1 MDIVTGGNDREVGQE
16 AVVRLYEL
24 ARNGEVDNLEF
35 SQLDSLV
42 YGRFQEAYADDAPA
56 LHAVRI

>member
-1 MDIVTGGNDREVGQE
+1 MSTNNTEHE

-24 ARNGEVDNLEF
+24 VRNDDMDNTEF

-42 YGRFQEAYADDAPA
+42 YERFMRSYDIDASQ
-56 LHAVRI
+56 VQTESIS

>member
-1 MDIVTGGNDREVGQE
+1 MSTNTSNTEQE

-24 ARNGEVDNLEF
+24 VRNGDMDNTEF

-42 YGRFQEAYADDAPA
+42 YERFMRSYDSDASQ
-56 LHAVRI
+56 VQTESIS